1 MGVTITVKRNGPYL
15 VEGEIT
21 LLDADGAA
29 FGLGGR
35 SKISLCSCGLS
46 EDKPFCDGTHKRSGW
61 VCERAARDLPPPAAP
76 AQPAGGG

>member
-1 MGVTITVKRNGPYL
+1 MSVTITVKRNGPYL

-35 SKISLCSCGLS
+35 GKISLCSCGLS
-46 EDKPFCDGTHKRSGW
+46 ENKPFCDGTHGRSGW
-61 VCERAARDLPPPAAP
+61 VCERAARDLPPPVAKP
-76 AQPAGGG
+76 